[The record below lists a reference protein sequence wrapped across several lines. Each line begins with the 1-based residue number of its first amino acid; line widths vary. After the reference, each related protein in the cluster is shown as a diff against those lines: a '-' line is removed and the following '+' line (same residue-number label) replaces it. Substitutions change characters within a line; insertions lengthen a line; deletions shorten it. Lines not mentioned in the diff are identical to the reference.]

1 MVVTKENFIEK
12 YKLSDYSIDHQ
23 NLLYKSYTKR
33 MTTLSNIIKSQRNK
47 LRDNKSINEPRI
59 LSYNEYVDL
68 MSDNLTEDTVNNL
81 SDNEKRES
89 YKNYVNND
97 AIVNKIITLE
107 SEISDGSRFCSSKY
121 GKSNCRVFTVIGY
134 VPYIYNSTEYNQNCS
149 IIDQCIKH
157 FPCTEDRIC
166 FGRYESNT
174 AQGAASKAFTQLSK
188 KEKLIDT
195 QKYQFAIKEITP
207 GSNSKVYKYIGFKKE
222 SAKHNK
228 TQKFK
233 SGKIVNFKYRIVA
246 NKDNSNINY

>member
-1 MVVTKENFIEK
+1 MVLTKEEFIQK
-12 YKLSDYSIDHQ
+12 YKLSNYSIDHQ
-23 NLLYKSYTKR
+23 NLLFKSYTKK
-33 MTTLSNIIKSQRNK
+33 MATVSNIIKSQRNK
-47 LRDNKSINEPRI
+47 LRDNKSINGFRI

-68 MSDNLTEDTVNNL
+68 MSDNLSEDTIKNL

-89 YKNYVNND
+89 YNNYLKND
-97 AIVNKIITLE
+97 AIVNKIISLE
-107 SEISDGSRFCSSKY
+107 SEVNDGSRFCSAKY
-121 GKSNCRVFTVIGY
+121 GKSSCRVFTVIGY
-134 VPYIYNSTEYNQNCS
+134 VPYIYNSNEYNQNCS
-149 IIDQCIKH
+149 IIEQCIKY

-222 SAKHNK
+222 SPKHNK
-228 TQKFK
+228 TQTFK